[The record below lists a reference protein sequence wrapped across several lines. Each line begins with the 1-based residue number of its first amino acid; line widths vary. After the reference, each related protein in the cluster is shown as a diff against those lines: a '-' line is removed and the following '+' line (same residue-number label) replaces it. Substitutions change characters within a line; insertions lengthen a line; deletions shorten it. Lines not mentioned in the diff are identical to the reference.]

1 MQLPYLYPTSVLT
14 CCESLSS
21 TPRLPDKAWRVLISK
36 ISKVS
41 VNGQS
46 QNLLVGQGFS
56 NSLDPGRVRL
66 SIKNHPERLS
76 DESGCLFILSYFLF
90 LLGMICHTCQRPSSQ
105 TISSSPASHP
115 PILLRQCS
123 VLLSAHPVCSVPFV
137 SHRSNRERGFLRV
150 PLLWALKSD
159 PGTPDYTQ

>member
-1 MQLPYLYPTSVLT
+1 MQLPYLRPTSGLT

-21 TPRLPDKAWRVLISK
+21 TPLLPHKAWRVLISK
-36 ISKVS
+36 IPTFSA
-41 VNGQS
+41 NGQS
-46 QNLLVGQGFS
+46 RNLLVGQGFS

-76 DESGCLFILSYFLF
+76 DGSGCLFILFLL
-90 LLGMICHTCQRPSSQ
+90 LLGMTCHTYQCPSSQ
-105 TISSSPASHP
+105 TVYPSHAAHP
-115 PILLRQCS
+115 PVLLRQCS
-123 VLLSAHPVCSVPFV
+123 VVLSAHPVCSVPRV
-137 SHRSNRERGFLRV
+137 SHRSNREKGFFRV